1 MEIFKTVITG
11 IWDNVLNRNLTFGE
25 YSFPIWV
32 PSAMAIMGALLIRF
46 LGGGKSE

>member
-1 MEIFKTVITG
+1 MEIFEVIING
-11 IWDNVLNRNLTFGE
+11 IWTNVLNRSLTFGN

-32 PSAMAIMGALLIRF
+32 PSAFAIICALVIRF